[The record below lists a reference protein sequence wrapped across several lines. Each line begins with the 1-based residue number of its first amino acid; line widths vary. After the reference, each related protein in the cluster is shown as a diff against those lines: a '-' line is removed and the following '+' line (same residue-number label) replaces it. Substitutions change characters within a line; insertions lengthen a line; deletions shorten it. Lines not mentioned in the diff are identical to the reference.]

1 MRWPGRC
8 GKCSIATPERVTVA
22 NPISVLVVDDDA
34 VSRALLRALVQA
46 AGYEVTT
53 ADHGREAWDALQVAD
68 GDAPSA

>member
-1 MRWPGRC
+1 
-8 GKCSIATPERVTVA
+8 VA
-22 NPISVLVVDDDA
+22 NPISLLVVDDDA